1 MYNIVKRYPTQE
13 MDTNL
18 SYTLSLTMP
27 ANLLDTNAKK
37 DNLTK
42 NRISLTN
49 HERGS
54 QYNLG
59 RSQNRWNRFLHNEEY
74 YLWILVFSSGKR
86 NSVELKQPNIV

>member
-18 SYTLSLTMP
+18 SYTLPLTMP

-59 RSQNRWNRFLHNEEY
+59 RSQNR
-74 YLWILVFSSGKR
+74 
-86 NSVELKQPNIV
+86 

>member
-18 SYTLSLTMP
+18 SYTLPLTMP

-54 QYNLG
+54 QYT
-59 RSQNRWNRFLHNEEY
+59 
-74 YLWILVFSSGKR
+74 ILVEVRIDETDFYIMKSIICAS
-86 NSVELKQPNIV
+86 